1 MRLLARALLAVISV
15 DWQTAIAHLEGRH
28 SALSGRWPLL
38 APPHYAKGLR
48 HPADHV
54 SGSAG
59 IFSRWRGSC
68 ASKGTMVSTILK
80 DIWLKSYVARSN
92 IDCRSDA
99 QRPF

>member
-59 IFSRWRGSC
+59 IFSRWRGSWWWWC
-68 ASKGTMVSTILK
+68 LVMVGGG
-80 DIWLKSYVARSN
+80 DIPHPHPPPPL
-92 IDCRSDA
+92 IPTPPCG
-99 QRPF
+99 